1 MGRTVF
7 DTPFGSSAGELPLE
21 AGRYRLIWSH
31 SCPWSQRQ
39 VIALKLLGL
48 EGVISTGTVNPVWT
62 EKNLWDFSDKEGGV
76 DPVLHIH
83 TLKEAYDAADPAYEG
98 DVIVPTIVD
107 VTTGKAVNTDHA
119 ALLKY
124 WEVTWKSFQKKGAP
138 DLYPVELRGAIDER
152 NDWLLSHILLAGYR
166 AAGAQTQ
173 AQYDRA
179 YDAFFAD
186 MDALDNELS
195 GKRFFMGDY
204 VTDPDLRL
212 YVFLVRF
219 DLIFNAFCGLNRNL
233 LCAWRHLWA
242 YARELHSIPAFH
254 DTTFFEDI
262 KRGAQIPDPR
272 NPNGIVTKGPS
283 LISWDWKAMG
293 REGLSK
299 DPKHMFC
306 E

>member
-1 MGRTVF
+1 MMGKIVF
-7 DTPFGSSAGELPLE
+7 DTPFGTEPGMLPLE
-21 AGRYRLIWSH
+21 EGRYRLIWSH

-62 EKNLWDFSDKEGGV
+62 EENLWDFSDQEGGM

-83 TLKEAYDAADPAYEG
+83 ALKEAYDKADPLYEG
-98 DVIVPTIVD
+98 DVIVPTVVD

-119 ALLKY
+119 SLLKY
-124 WEVTWKSFQKKGAP
+124 WEVTWKPFQKKGAP
-138 DLYPVELRGAIDER
+138 DLYPAALRAAIDQK

-173 AQYDRA
+173 EAYDQA

-186 MDALDNELS
+186 MDAIDNELS
-195 GKRFFMGDY
+195 EKRFLMGDY
-204 VTDPDLRL
+204 ITDSDLRL

-219 DLIFNAFCGLNRNL
+219 DLIFNAYCGLNRNL

-242 YARELHSIPAFH
+242 YARELHHIPAFH

-262 KRGAQIPDPR
+262 KKGAQIPDPR
-272 NPNGIVTKGPS
+272 NPAGIVTKGPS
-283 LISWDWKAMG
+283 MISWDWEAAG
-293 REGLSK
+293 RSKLSA
-299 DPKHMFC
+299 DPGHVFN
-306 E
+306 